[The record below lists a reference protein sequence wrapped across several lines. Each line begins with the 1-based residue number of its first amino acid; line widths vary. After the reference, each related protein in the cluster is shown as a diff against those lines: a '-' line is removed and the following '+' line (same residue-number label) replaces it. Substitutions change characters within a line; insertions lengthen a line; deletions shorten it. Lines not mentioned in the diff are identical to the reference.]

1 MKFAKVYSAQ
11 NHLLKAHLITI
22 EIDLS
27 HGLHSFSVV
36 GLPDKAVEESRD
48 RVSAAVKNSGF
59 KSPKQTNTK
68 IVVSLAP
75 ADIKKEGPS
84 FDLPIALGYL
94 LASGEIDF
102 DTEGRMFAG
111 ELALDGAVRPI
122 RGVLSYARLARDMG
136 FAEIYVPRENAEEA
150 ALIDGIAVFGVRKF
164 SDVIAHLDRKNKNGA
179 GADIAEMNLSPVPT
193 VSFEKIMR
201 KSQYPTD
208 LDDIAG
214 QETAKRGLVIAA
226 AGGHNIA
233 LYGPPGTGK
242 TMLARALSSILPP
255 LTFREMLEVTEIH
268 SVAGCLEETIISRP
282 PVRSPHHTASYA
294 SLVGGGNIPRPGE
307 ITLAHRGVLFLDEFP
322 EFEER
327 VIESLRQPLEDR
339 VISIARVNGRAKFPA
354 HFILVAAL
362 NPCPCGN
369 RNIKD
374 KQCICSAREI
384 SAYERKMSGPIV
396 DRIDIWIE
404 VSKVDYENLLRGRV
418 ARNETEK
425 ARDTVVAARTRM
437 RERFD
442 KLGIKAHLNSAIDHR
457 DLARA
462 ALLAQSAREIL
473 NRAARTHD
481 LSGRGYHRV
490 IKLAR
495 TIADIENSEEIEEP
509 HILEALQ
516 YRQKHFKTD

>member
-27 HGLHSFSVV
+27 QGLHSFSVV

-48 RVSAAVKNSGF
+48 RVSAAIKNSGF

-75 ADIKKEGPS
+75 ADIKKEGPL

-102 DTEGRMFAG
+102 DTEGKMFAG

-122 RGVLSYARLARDMG
+122 RGVLSYARLAKERG
-136 FAEIYVPRENAEEA
+136 FKEIYVPKENANEA
-150 ALIDGIAVFGVRKF
+150 ALIGDITVFGVEKL
-164 SDVIAHLDRKNKNGA
+164 SEIIAHLCDNKLC
-179 GADIAEMNLSPVPT
+179 DDKQKLFPVQNI
-193 VSFEKIMR
+193 SFEKIIKESKYSMN
-201 KSQYPTD
+201 
-208 LDDIAG
+208 LDDIVG

-255 LTFREMLEVTEIH
+255 LTFEEMLEVTEIH
-268 SVAGCLEETIISRP
+268 SVAGCLEEMIISRP
-282 PVRSPHHTASYA
+282 PVRSPHHTASYV

-322 EFEER
+322 EFDER
-327 VIESLRQPLEDR
+327 VIESLRQPMEDR
-339 VISIARVNGRAKFPA
+339 VISISRANGRAKFPA

-374 KQCICSAREI
+374 KQCTCSMREI
-384 SAYERKMSGPIV
+384 GAYERKLSGPIM
-396 DRIDIWIE
+396 DRIDMWIE

-418 ARNETEK
+418 GESETDRARE
-425 ARDTVVAARTRM
+425 RVVAARARM

-442 KLGIKAHLNSAIDHR
+442 KLKIKANLNSAIDHR

-462 ALLAQSAREIL
+462 ALLSEKAQQTL
-473 NRAARTHD
+473 NRGAKTHD

-495 TIADIENSEEIEEP
+495 TIADIEQSEKIEES

-516 YRQKHFKTD
+516 YRQKHFKNN

>member
-1 MKFAKVYSAQ
+1 MRFAKIYSAQ

-27 HGLHSFSVV
+27 QGLHSFSVV

-48 RVSAAVKNSGF
+48 RVSAAIKNSGW

-94 LASGEIDF
+94 SASGEIDF
-102 DTEGRMFAG
+102 DQEGKLFTG
-111 ELALDGAVRPI
+111 ELALDGAVRPV
-122 RGVLSYARLARDMG
+122 RGVLSYARLAKEMG
-136 FAEIYVPRENAEEA
+136 FGEIYVPKENAKEA
-150 ALIDGIAVFGVRKF
+150 ALISGITVFGVEKL
-164 SDVIAHLDRKNKNGA
+164 SEIIAHLGGNKQK
-179 GADIAEMNLSPVPT
+179 LSPVPNI
-193 VSFEKIMR
+193 SFEKIIKESHHAMN
-201 KSQYPTD
+201 
-208 LDDIAG
+208 LDDVVG
-214 QETAKRGLVIAA
+214 QETAKRGLIIAA

-255 LTFREMLEVTEIH
+255 LTFEEMLEVTEIH
-268 SVAGCLEETIISRP
+268 SVAGCLEEMIISRP
-282 PVRSPHHTASYA
+282 PVRSPHHTASYV
-294 SLVGGGNIPRPGE
+294 SIVGGGNIPRPGE

-322 EFEER
+322 EFEQR

-339 VISIARVNGRAKFPA
+339 VISITRASGRARFPA

-374 KQCICSAREI
+374 KQCICSMKEI
-384 SAYERKMSGPIV
+384 GAYERKLSGPIM
-396 DRIDIWIE
+396 DRIDMWIE
-404 VSKVDYENLLRGRV
+404 VSKVDYENLLRQKTGKDETDKARRVVVV
-418 ARNETEK
+418 AR
-425 ARDTVVAARTRM
+425 ARM

-442 KLGIKAHLNSAIDHR
+442 KLGIKANMNSAIDHR

-462 ALLAQSAREIL
+462 TLLSQKAGETL
-473 NRAARTHD
+473 NRAAKTHD
-481 LSGRGYHRV
+481 LSGRGFHRV

-495 TIADIENSEEIEEP
+495 TIADIESSEYVEES
-509 HILEALQ
+509 HVLEALQ
-516 YRQKHFKTD
+516 YRQKHFKNT